1 MKNPTHQTDFNST
14 IDVTRIPK
22 MNHVPD
28 LLKLFVAEV
37 IRSLLKQI
45 SISQA
50 LFAASRGIF
59 LMPLQFGLAVATDK
73 RLASKWLNT
82 YVMYAYVITMLPVRS
97 Y

>member
-1 MKNPTHQTDFNST
+1 
-14 IDVTRIPK
+14 

-28 LLKLFVAEV
+28 LLKLFLAEV
-37 IRSLLKQI
+37 IRSLLEQI

-50 LFAASRGIF
+50 LFGASRARF
-59 LMPLQFGLAVATDK
+59 LMSLQFGLAVATDK

-82 YVMYAYVITMLPVRS
+82 YVMYTYVITMLPVRS